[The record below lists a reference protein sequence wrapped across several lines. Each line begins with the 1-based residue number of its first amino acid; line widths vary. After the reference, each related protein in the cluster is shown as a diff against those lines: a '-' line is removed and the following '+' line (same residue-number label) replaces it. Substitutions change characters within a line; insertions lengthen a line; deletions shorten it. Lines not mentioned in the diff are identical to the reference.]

1 MSRQVLDATWDE
13 AAAWVARMD
22 SEQWTD
28 LDEAELQAW
37 FNGAPQR
44 AMAFFQMQ
52 ASWMAMDDAL
62 LDLKPRRRPLFGSR
76 PGMVDRRVVLAGG
89 GAALAAS
96 LAGGFIWAHSLQTY
110 RTERGEIRRVPL
122 ADGSVATINTMSK
135 IDVRLAGPRREILI
149 EEGEAWFQVAKD
161 TSRPFLVSAGR
172 IRAQAVGT
180 AFAVRKRDG
189 GADVMVTEGTVD
201 VWANG
206 AEGAMVRLKAGEAAF
221 VADDAGVRRL
231 SRKDAS
237 ADSLLAWRAGKIRLV
252 GEPLGEAVSEFNR
265 YNKRQL
271 MIVEPTIAGELFDG
285 VFRIDDPEG
294 FAFAVKNS
302 LNVEVDLADPLQ
314 IRIGGRGPE

>member
-1 MSRQVLDATWDE
+1 MSGQELDTTSDE

-22 SEQWTD
+22 SEQWTE

-37 FNGAPQR
+37 FKGDPKR
-44 AMAFFQMQ
+44 AMAFFQTK

-62 LDLKPRRRPLFGSR
+62 PDFKPRRLPLFGSR
-76 PGMVDRRVVLAGG
+76 PLIDRRAVLAGG

-96 LAGGFIWAHSLQTY
+96 LAGGFIWVHSARTY

-135 IDVRLAGPRREILI
+135 IGVRLTGPRREILI

-161 TSRPFLVSAGR
+161 ASRPFLVSAGR

-180 AFAVRKRDG
+180 AFSVRKRDG
-189 GADVMVTEGTVD
+189 GADVIVTEGTVD

-206 AEGAMVRLKAGEAAF
+206 AEGALIRLKAGEAAF
-221 VADDAGVRRL
+221 VANDAGVRHL
-231 SRKDAS
+231 PGKDAS

-252 GEPLGEAVSEFNR
+252 GEPLGEAVTEFNR
-265 YNKRQL
+265 YNERQL
-271 MIVEPTIAGELFDG
+271 MIVEPAIAGELFDG

-294 FAFAVKNS
+294 FALAVKNS
-302 LNVEVDLADPLQ
+302 LNVEVELSDPLQ